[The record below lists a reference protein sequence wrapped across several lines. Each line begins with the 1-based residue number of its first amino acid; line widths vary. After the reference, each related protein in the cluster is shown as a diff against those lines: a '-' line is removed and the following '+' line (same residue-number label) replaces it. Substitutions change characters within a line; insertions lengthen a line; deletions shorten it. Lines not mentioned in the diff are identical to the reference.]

1 MLLKVRLLMV
11 AVFIQRLVKS
21 SLLILSL
28 RIILPMQ
35 RTVLSMI
42 MLMLEGVVSIAILIA
57 AMRIQI
63 IPAMIR
69 WSCW

>member
-1 MLLKVRLLMV
+1 MLLKVRQLMV

-35 RTVLSMI
+35 RTVLTMI

-69 WSCW
+69 WPCW

>member
-1 MLLKVRLLMV
+1 MV

-35 RTVLSMI
+35 RTVLTMI